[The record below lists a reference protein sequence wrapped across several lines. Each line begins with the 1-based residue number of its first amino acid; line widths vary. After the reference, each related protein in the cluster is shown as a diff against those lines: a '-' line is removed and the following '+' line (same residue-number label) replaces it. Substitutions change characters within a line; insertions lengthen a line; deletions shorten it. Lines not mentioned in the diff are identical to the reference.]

1 MLFEKD
7 AASGLEG
14 QACRFDF
21 GHGLQSTK
29 ANGWQIKAFV
39 LSWLGSFYHHGAWAA
54 ELSAATDGG
63 IRAFNGFDGKD
74 DFLQHDE
81 ALTDVELAQALR
93 GKATELGVQML
104 GPAPAPLALLRGRKR
119 FTCLIKGQ
127 DWQAIR
133 SLYFF
138 ALAQKASKQLRLF
151 LDLDP
156 INML

>member
-1 MLFEKD
+1 MAVGKIHGFLLFEED

-29 ANGWQIKAFV
+29 ANGWQIQAFV
-39 LSWLGSFYHHGAWAA
+39 LSWLGPFYHYGAWAA
-54 ELSAATDGG
+54 ELSAATDGC

-93 GKATELGVQML
+93 QSPPESNIL
-104 GPAPAPLALLRGRKR
+104 PFPLSGLSA
-119 FTCLIKGQ
+119 GQ
-127 DWQAIR
+127 DAFWRKQFRRIEVR
-133 SLYFF
+133 SH
-138 ALAQKASKQLRLF
+138 
-151 LDLDP
+151 
-156 INML
+156 NV

>member
-1 MLFEKD
+1 MSEIPENDNLPQQEAP
-7 AASGLEG
+7 AAMPSNP
-14 QACRFDF
+14 QAQQR
-21 GHGLQSTK
+21 Q
-29 ANGWQIKAFV
+29 
-39 LSWLGSFYHHGAWAA
+39 
-54 ELSAATDGG
+54 
-63 IRAFNGFDGKD
+63 RAS
-74 DFLQHDE
+74 Q
-81 ALTDVELAQALR
+81 LAQALR
-93 GKATELGVQML
+93 GKAAELGVQML

-138 ALAQKASKQLRLF
+138 ALAQKASKHLRLF